1 MTIKLECFCLRFY
14 SPTMFRKY
22 LIILHRCVSN
32 ELKLGHTSERNQFVK
47 FVVVIDDLVCP
58 STLLIIHSTNTFRKD
73 KYCQTKSAP

>member
-14 SPTMFRKY
+14 SPKMFRKY

-32 ELKLGHTSERNQFVK
+32 EFKLGHTSERNQFVK

-73 KYCQTKSAP
+73 KYCQTESAP